1 MLTLSEA
8 LKTGKIAEFVKQE
21 EARGVGP
28 AKSSDLEKAIKIL
41 ATTPTQS
48 GDRTSHPTS
57 RGGSSGK

>member
-8 LKTGKIAEFVKQE
+8 LKTGQIREFIKQE

-28 AKSSDLEKAIKIL
+28 AKSRDVAKAIEVL

-48 GDRTSHPTS
+48 GDRTSRQPS
-57 RGGSSGK
+57 RGGSNEK

>member
-1 MLTLSEA
+1 MLTLTEA
-8 LKTGKIAEFVKQE
+8 IKTDRLREFIKQE

-28 AKSSDLEKAIKIL
+28 AQSRDVDKAIKIL

-57 RGGSSGK
+57 RGGSRGK